1 MEVADKN
8 RACEERGN
16 RDKCSRK
23 KIKSD
28 IYFSFSVHSV
38 RVPVALRDKEW
49 SRFRLMTC
57 LRSSTK
63 SVQMLCMEKMTLL
76 TSTVSFLSTAETPSP
91 YYYTDTPTELYHAD
105 ENLSPL
111 NLIKVFSVI
120 SGSNNPSPP
129 PDCPFIPHRAAL
141 DDFIS
146 YIKVMP

>member
-1 MEVADKN
+1 MKREGTETNA
-8 RACEERGN
+8 AE
-16 RDKCSRK
+16 K
-23 KIKSD
+23 KKKSD

-146 YIKVMP
+146 YIKVVP

>member
-1 MEVADKN
+1 MKREGTETNAAEKKN
-8 RACEERGN
+8 
-16 RDKCSRK
+16 
-23 KIKSD
+23 KSD

-49 SRFRLMTC
+49 PRFRLMTC
-57 LRSSTK
+57 LQSSTK

-120 SGSNNPSPP
+120 SGTNNPSTPL
-129 PDCPFIPHRAAL
+129 DCPFIPHRAAL

-146 YIKVMP
+146 YIKVVP